1 MAGGVLHGRD
11 RLSSQPAGMP
21 SPRGIGASRAVGV
34 RFSHRGRALPT
45 PRIRSVVLPQ
55 RAGKHDRRQMRA
67 PVRRLIRMVAAWDD
81 AAVTSA
87 IAAWQRPAFRPTG
100 RKAAITLI
108 AFADEDVLDN
118 GPQLQIR
125 GAVPQL
131 APIAALDLRM
141 HRYADSPAWIDAWRM
156 GALRTIAARQL
167 DNTAQYAAAATH
179 V

>member
-1 MAGGVLHGRD
+1 M
-11 RLSSQPAGMP
+11 
-21 SPRGIGASRAVGV
+21 
-34 RFSHRGRALPT
+34 
-45 PRIRSVVLPQ
+45 
-55 RAGKHDRRQMRA
+55 
-67 PVRRLIRMVAAWDD
+67 
-81 AAVTSA
+81 
-87 IAAWQRPAFRPTG
+87 
-100 RKAAITLI
+100 I

-179 V
+179 VAPRSAATSGRPGVAMDLSCPLTDHEPHGGPAGAAVGRG